1 MLDRWDLKTCK
12 APNRCVLRLESR
24 LWHEQGATAVYREE
38 METEENQDE
47 DVVRLSALSYLYVHK
62 KELSVIV
69 FGKPQSGTHPV
80 DNTSGSGLIGFAW
93 THTREGNHDGPS
105 F

>member
-1 MLDRWDLKTCK
+1 MCFTPR
-12 APNRCVLRLESR
+12 ESFT
-24 LWHEQGATAVYREE
+24 LWHERNATAVNHEE

-47 DVVRLSALSYLYVHK
+47 DVVRLSALSYLYVRK
-62 KELSVIV
+62 EELSVIA
-69 FGKPQSGTHPV
+69 FGKPLSSTHLV